1 MMHES
6 PVITGLF
13 ALVRV
18 EEETL
23 TTEFGENLV
32 RTSP

>member
-13 ALVRV
+13 ALGRV
-18 EEETL
+18 DEGTL
-23 TTEFGENLV
+23 TMEFGENLV